1 MAINFVKSPML
12 TTFVAAAHC
21 CSRCEE
27 WTCDRLREGLD
38 SFTELPN
45 HQCDNRF
52 TTATTYTT
60 EKKGHQTSAESWVTG
75 RAVACI
81 PRVCGGG
88 THRSGHG
95 AFGNMCQGGHV

>member
-1 MAINFVKSPML
+1 MSNQAL
-12 TTFVAAAHC
+12 TVHERSLSVSVPVQEVS
-21 CSRCEE
+21 SRCEE

-60 EKKGHQTSAESWVTG
+60 EKKGKKY
-75 RAVACI
+75 
-81 PRVCGGG
+81 
-88 THRSGHG
+88 
-95 AFGNMCQGGHV
+95 F